1 MSRLADAIRT
11 RRQSVRTRRQLDR
24 AISNAA
30 TPALRD
36 ELILVAQRQGGFG
49 RRA

>member
-1 MSRLADAIRT
+1 MSRLAESIRD
-11 RRQSVRTRRQLDR
+11 RRRAARNRLALER

-36 ELILVAQRQGGFG
+36 ELIMVAQRQHVTM
-49 RRA
+49 R